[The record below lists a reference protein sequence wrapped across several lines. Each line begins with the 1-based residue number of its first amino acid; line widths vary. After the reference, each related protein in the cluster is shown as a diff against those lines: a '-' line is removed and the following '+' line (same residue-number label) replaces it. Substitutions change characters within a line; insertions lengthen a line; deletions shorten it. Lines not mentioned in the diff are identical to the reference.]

1 MNENRIAERTRTF
14 LKGRIEYSNG
24 QVSMECLIRDLSES
38 GARVAV
44 SESVTLPDHFR
55 LFLPKTNRWVNAQTR
70 WRRGGLIGVSFDTES
85 VESSAASEGDAK
97 MRELE
102 TEVKRLRLL
111 LEEIRNDPSR
121 IQFLLDKAI

>member
-1 MNENRIAERTRTF
+1 MNEHRNAERTRTF

-44 SESVTLPDHFR
+44 SESVTLPEQFR
-55 LFLPKTNRWVNAQTR
+55 LFIPKTNRWMNARTR
-70 WRRGGLIGVSFDTES
+70 WRRGGVIGVLLDADA
-85 VESSAASEGDAK
+85 VEVPNAAGGDPK

-102 TEVKRLRLL
+102 AEVRRLRLL
-111 LEEIRNDPSR
+111 LESIRNDPSR
-121 IQFLLDKAI
+121 IQVLLDEAI

>member
-85 VESSAASEGDAK
+85 VESSAASEGDTK